1 MPGLPLR
8 SSTRLRV
15 PRRRP
20 RSDLPRQFQVLA
32 RVSRLSSSITP
43 GVHSRFLRL
52 AASVPSAARC
62 VARLVP
68 PSGLG
73 PPSAAS
79 SHQSLPGLLHPGAG
93 HEVHRVSSPQPV
105 RLSPPFHHTTSP
117 WLGGLRPR
125 TSTPPD
131 GGTALRH
138 RGGKA
143 EDPAARLRCARFPAM
158 HFTPFEEP
166 ARWSLP
172 VRPLAPEPCRVA
184 AVVAPSPFFSLR
196 SRLPWSSPRALASQ
210 RALGSWHRVAYG
222 LGAFLPVAC
231 VTRARAVASL
241 DLGSPSFHWASFPF
255 EIRSFLRSPLPAR
268 RSLAA

>member
-1 MPGLPLR
+1 MPGLPPR
-8 SSTRLRV
+8 SSHPSPGPSPQT
-15 PRRRP
+15 PFG
-20 RSDLPRQFQVLA
+20 SA
-32 RVSRLSSSITP
+32 SSIP
-43 GVHSRFLRL
+43 GSRSCEPPLLQHDAWGPLPVPPPCGFGPFGRALRR
-52 AASVPSAARC
+52 AARS
-62 VARLVP
+62 A
-68 PSGLG
+68 LG
-73 PPSAAS
+73 VGSPSAAS

-158 HFTPFEEP
+158 LFTPFEEP

-210 RALGSWHRVAYG
+210 RSLGSWHRVAYG